1 MCVYVYVSVCN
12 SLSPLLSIF
21 CNTTDPPTISGPLLP
36 LLSDILGRYALNLQR
51 RMQNYIPLL
60 DDRSNCVSFG
70 RRHNPLFQQSR
81 T

>member
-21 CNTTDPPTISGPLLP
+21 HNPADPPTISGPLLP
-36 LLSDILGRYALNLQR
+36 LLSDILGRYALVPCLNLQR

-70 RRHNPLFQQSR
+70 RRHNPSF
-81 T
+81 